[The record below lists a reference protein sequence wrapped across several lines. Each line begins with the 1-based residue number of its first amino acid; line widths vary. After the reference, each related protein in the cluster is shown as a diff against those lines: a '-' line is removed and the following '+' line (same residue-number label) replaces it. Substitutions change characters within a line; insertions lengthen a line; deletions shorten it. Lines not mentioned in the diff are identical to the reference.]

1 VDAVLLLF
9 FVVLYLG
16 ILLFHVAVMIPYQR
30 WLLIRRGIFPS
41 KPYLLEVVDVLKEPG
56 GHVARFARW
65 ILTFFLSLGMYQVL
79 DWVSGL
85 VPQLGPNHLIHWTAI
100 WFLTLLPSTIIPP
113 FWRRRTVITGTVLLS
128 VMELSGPRTYH
139 GGVILL
145 PPTIGLSS
153 ILFSLSGVIG
163 AYAIAYQVDKFAYQ
177 KSLARTRTKDDPK
190 PVFDSP
196 LADLLSLLL
205 RQK

>member
-1 VDAVLLLF
+1 VDAVLFLLA
-9 FVVLYLG
+9 VVLYFG
-16 ILLFHVAVMIPYQR
+16 IFLFHVAVTMPFQR

-65 ILTFFLSLGMYQVL
+65 VLTFFISLGMYQVL
-79 DWVSGL
+79 DWVTGF
-85 VPQLGPNHLIHWTAI
+85 VPKLGPNYPIHWTAI
-100 WFLTLLPSTIIPP
+100 WFLTLLPCTIIPP

-145 PPTIGLSS
+145 PPTIGTASV
-153 ILFSLSGVIG
+153 LFGLVGVIG
-163 AYAIAYQVDKFAYQ
+163 AYAIAYQVDKYAYQ
-177 KSLARTRTKDDPK
+177 KLLALPQAAYDPK

-196 LADLLSLLL
+196 LPDLLSLLL